1 MSGEGVGMNVESVEK
16 IYSRYS
22 SVYDLIFGKIF
33 HSGRQLAVE
42 MSDIRPG
49 DRVLE
54 VGVGTGLSLPC
65 YPPSCKI
72 VGIDISSQMLEEAEK
87 RIREE
92 GIRNTTLRRMDA
104 TRMEFPD
111 DSFDKVLAAYVIT
124 TVPDPVKVVSEI
136 KRVCKPGGK
145 ILFLNHFRSPNRLLG
160 SIERH
165 ISPLCYR
172 LGFKTDLDMET
183 FLRETALQVAQVR
196 GVNLFQYWKLVECLN
211 QK

>member
-1 MSGEGVGMNVESVEK
+1 MGMNVESVEK

-33 HSGRQLAVE
+33 HSGRQHAVE
-42 MSDIRPG
+42 MLDVRPG
-49 DRVLE
+49 DRILE

-72 VGIDISSQMLEEAEK
+72 VGIDISGQMLEEAEK

-104 TRMEFPD
+104 TQMELPD
-111 DSFDKVLAAYVIT
+111 NSFDKVLAAYVIT
-124 TVPDPVKVVSEI
+124 TVPDPLKVVAEI

-160 SIERH
+160 SIEGL

-172 LGFKTDLDMET
+172 LGFKTDLEMET
-183 FLRETALQVAQVR
+183 FLRETALQVAHVR